1 MGLVIKGIEFCIYN
15 KQKGEN
21 MTNHRKLE
29 IQHIISIT
37 ISIIVVLM
45 VIGSLIII
53 NFPNQ
58 KSKYMA
64 EKGVLNLQDWKI
76 DGEGNIKLDGEWEF
90 YPDLLLKPE
99 ETKAYGFKEYEN
111 IKKYVNVPGTW
122 KDYLNEEGSPDGSG
136 TYRIIVRV
144 PEDEVYGIKT
154 RTIRTASCVYLNG
167 QEVASVGSLS
177 INKEGFRRGSKYRVV
192 AGNSLNKEIELIIHV
207 SNYDYPTGGII
218 KSIEFGTFES
228 IMESNNKSRALDAL
242 TISVCLTL
250 CIYFL
255 IIYSQR
261 RKERYLIYFSGM
273 NFFMGIYLSTMN
285 EQLLDLVYNYNYVT
299 RTAIQVL
306 TMIMVIL
313 CFSQFTHCFFSNQ
326 GSNKI
331 VNRISIIIFVTLAIF
346 FYNPNTPLLIY
357 LGYLHAVLLG
367 LLMMRYS
374 YIFYI
379 LLKEI
384 YNKAD
389 SLEYILIITT
399 SMFSYWFIMTL
410 KILFEIDLGNIPI
423 LLILLLMLSV
433 AALMSHRLQLDY
445 QRASSLS
452 EKLIRYDKL
461 KDEFLAKA
469 SHELRTPLH
478 VILNLTKNLL
488 EGQKGALNSQQQEDL
503 FFINQEGQRLTRL
516 VEDLL
521 DASQIKSGEIKLR
534 LSSIEPYKIVEDI
547 LKEMRILIPEN
558 KSIVLKNQIP
568 RVFPALRAD
577 SDKFRQIIYNLV
589 HNAIKY
595 TKEGEVVVSASV
607 IDRQAEIKVSDTGIG
622 IEEKYFKEVFDI
634 FYQKNEEGQRIGLGL
649 GLSIVRH
656 LVESQGGEIDVES
669 IYGKGSSFKFTLP
682 IYDVKIKQQDG
693 MVSIEEDIFK
703 SNNSI
708 EKFPKLEREKRNYI
722 GKPMVLIA
730 DDEPLNQKILWDIME
745 QLEFNVILADS
756 GEETLDILKRNE
768 IDLIILDFMLPDMSG
783 DRVCEIVRQEYSMV
797 ELPILILTASGKTI
811 DLMNAFDY
819 GANDFQRKPIDSE
832 ELKSRI
838 QSLLLMKKSVEEGLE
853 KEFQYFYS
861 QISPHFLYNTIN
873 TIIGLSYKDSG
884 KARKALSNLS
894 IYFRGKLDVHRKKG
908 LITLESELELIIA
921 YLEIEQMRY
930 GEGLKIEYNIEEGIR
945 AMIPPL
951 TLQPIVENAIGHGL
965 ATKNNSGI
973 VKIIVK
979 RKPKG
984 FISIRIEDNG
994 VGMTYEKQQ
1003 EILRGNNQRV
1013 GFTNVVE
1020 KIKILKGATLS
1031 LESKLGEGTKVEIVI
1046 PEVRYNE
1053 DHFN

>member
-1 MGLVIKGIEFCIYN
+1 MAKH
-15 KQKGEN
+15 K
-21 MTNHRKLE
+21 KLE

-37 ISIIVVLM
+37 ISIIIVLI
-45 VIGSLIII
+45 VISNLLII

-58 KSKYMA
+58 ESKYIA
-64 EKGVLNLQDWKI
+64 KKGVLDIQDWKI

-90 YPDLLLKPE
+90 YPGVLLEPE
-99 ETKAYGFKEYEN
+99 EIKADGFKEYEK
-111 IKKYVNVPGTW
+111 IRKYVKVPGPW
-122 KDYLNEEGSPDGSG
+122 KDYLNEEGSSDGSG
-136 TYRIIVRV
+136 TYRIIVRL
-144 PEDEVYGIKT
+144 PEDEIYGIKT
-154 RTIRTASCVYLNG
+154 RTIRTASRVYLNG

-177 INKEGFRRGSKYRVV
+177 INKEDFRRGSKYRVV
-192 AGNSLNKEIELIIHV
+192 AGNSLNKEIELIINV
-207 SNYDYPTGGII
+207 SNYDYATGGII

-242 TISVCLTL
+242 TISVCITL

-261 RKERYLIYFSGM
+261 RKEHYLIHFSGM
-273 NFFMGIYLSTMN
+273 NLFMAIYLSTMN
-285 EQLLDLVYNYNYVT
+285 EQLLDLVYNYSYVT
-299 RTAIQVL
+299 RIAIQVL
-306 TMIMVIL
+306 TMMMVIL
-313 CFSQFTHCFFSNQ
+313 FFSQFTHCFFSNH

-331 VNRISIIIFVTLAIF
+331 INRISIIIFVTLAIF
-346 FYNPNTPLLIY
+346 FYNSNTPLFIY
-357 LGYLHAVLLG
+357 LGYLHAALLG

-399 SMFSYWFIMTL
+399 SMVSYWFIMTL

-423 LLILLLMLSV
+423 LLILLLMLSI

-547 LKEMRILIPEN
+547 LKEMKILIPEN

-595 TKEGEVVVSASV
+595 TKDGEIVVSASV
-607 IDRQAEIKVSDTGIG
+607 VAGQVEIRVSDTGIG

-634 FYQKNEEGQRIGLGL
+634 FYQKNEKGQVEQGLGL
-649 GLSIVRH
+649 GLSIVKY
-656 LVESQGGEIDVES
+656 LVESQGGRIDVES
-669 IYGKGSSFKFTLP
+669 IYGKGSNFKFTLP
-682 IYDVKIKQQDG
+682 VYDGGMKEQDE
-693 MVSIEEDIFK
+693 IAFIQEKTFQ
-703 SNNSI
+703 SNMSL
-708 EKFPKLEREKRNYI
+708 ELSPKLEREKRSNI
-722 GKPMVLIA
+722 GKPMILIV

-745 QLEFNVILADS
+745 QLKFNIILADN
-756 GEETLDILKRNE
+756 GKEALDILKRNK

-783 DRVCEIVRQEYSMV
+783 DGVCKEVRKEYSMV
-797 ELPILILTASGKTI
+797 ELPILILTASGRTI
-811 DLMNAFDY
+811 DLMSAFDY
-819 GANDFQRKPIDSE
+819 GANDFQRKPVDSE

-873 TIIGLSYKDSG
+873 TIIGLSYKDRE
-884 KARKALSNLS
+884 KARRALNNLS
-894 IYFRGKLDVHRKKG
+894 IYFRGKLDLHRKKG

-930 GEGLKIEYNIEEGIR
+930 GERLEIEYDIEEGIR

-951 TLQPIVENAIGHGL
+951 TLQPIVENSVRHGIV
-965 ATKNNSGI
+965 AKNNSGI
-973 VKIIVK
+973 VKIVVK
-979 RKPKG
+979 RKTEG
-984 FISIRIEDNG
+984 FVSIKIEDNG
-994 VGMTYEKQQ
+994 MGMTLEKQQ
-1003 EILRGNNQRV
+1003 EILKGNTQRV
-1013 GFTNVVE
+1013 GFTNVVK
-1020 KIKILKGATLS
+1020 KIKMLKGATLT
-1031 LESKLGEGTKVEIVI
+1031 LESKLGEGTRVEIVI

-1053 DHFN
+1053 NHFN